1 MGFFLWK
8 QKYRRVT
15 CSRYLPV
22 LDNYARESFDIN
34 LENARVFC
42 SPGFYLRNTTS
53 LRKKEEMAMLHIK
66 VCMDIIFIVS
76 DIYAHFL
83 IPKITKFTGSLLKIY
98 VCDVNKTLLSMKV
111 KYIYVIQNL
120 IYTGGTS
127 GKKIWNTV
135 RFISY
140 QFYLYINVISV
151 LCNPNGTLFQTSLI
165 LHVWLKSITLVFA
178 NILNTFFFFS
188 SKSFY

>member
-1 MGFFLWK
+1 M
-8 QKYRRVT
+8 
-15 CSRYLPV
+15 PV

-34 LENARVFC
+34 RENARVFC

-53 LRKKEEMAMLHIK
+53 LRKKEEMAMLRIK
-66 VCMDIIFIVS
+66 VCMNIIFIVS

-120 IYTGGTS
+120 IYRWHFR
-127 GKKIWNTV
+127 KKKLEHSSVHI
-135 RFISY
+135 
-140 QFYLYINVISV
+140 LSV
-151 LCNPNGTLFQTSLI
+151 LSLYQYFCI
-165 LHVWLKSITLVFA
+165 V
-178 NILNTFFFFS
+178 
-188 SKSFY
+188 